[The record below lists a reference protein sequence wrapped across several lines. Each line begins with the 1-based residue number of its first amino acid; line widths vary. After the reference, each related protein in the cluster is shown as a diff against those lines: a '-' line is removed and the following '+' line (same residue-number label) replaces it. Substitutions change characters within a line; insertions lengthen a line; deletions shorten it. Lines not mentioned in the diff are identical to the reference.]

1 MSSFHYERDHIYS
14 LVSKFVTS
22 QNKKVQKQTKNFAIR
37 NLASF
42 KYRMMVKLG
51 EKRSHNEKLNSM
63 LLWGIAMKEASDRV
77 NELILDKKNQQY
89 PVIEEEE
96 DESN

>member
-1 MSSFHYERDHIYS
+1 
-14 LVSKFVTS
+14 
-22 QNKKVQKQTKNFAIR
+22 
-37 NLASF
+37 
-42 KYRMMVKLG
+42 MMVKLG